1 MIKIIEFVS
10 LASIESVTKQTFID
24 GFGIFYLFEAEAK
37 R

>member
-1 MIKIIEFVS
+1 MIKVIEFVS
-10 LASIESVTKQTFID
+10 LASITKQTFVD